1 MKKRSLERFYESDK
15 SHCISLLHPS
25 PLPSPLLAHWKLSSR
40 PITGRLFYSNEAR
53 VMALVSPLPPVEWS
67 QCRKSHDHRWKI
79 TRNPVC
85 WNLTV
90 ITVSLCG
97 RRTRFEEVGS
107 LFSNNQNRLSS
118 YLSSNTLLE
127 IVLNNIVRY

>member
-25 PLPSPLLAHWKLSSR
+25 PLPPPLLAHWKLSSR

-97 RRTRFEEVGS
+97 RRSAFRRGWLTFFQQSKSIIELFIFQHSVGNC
-107 LFSNNQNRLSS
+107 FK
-118 YLSSNTLLE
+118 
-127 IVLNNIVRY
+127 